1 MTQISSA
8 FRPLPGS
15 PKRTPVNFQGRQSG
29 PAETESSSES
39 LSSQH
44 SHSPS
49 PDQPNHLALL
59 ARHLLDTIKPTSE
72 EAVEKASNEK
82 LKQHIAQLDKIDANL
97 STYLKA
103 RPGSQGTAASVPAKS
118 PQSLRKS
125 IHGIVA
131 ASHELPGHVK
141 MLKQTEERFGDPS
154 LFHKRV
160 EDLQTTRVQLYN
172 SLDLLNKEA
181 ELFKPDPAN
190 HRPHRL
196 ADFTDQD
203 KVALEET
210 RHHLQRM
217 RQKLAKLLPVATPI
231 QEG

>member
-8 FRPLPGS
+8 FRSPSGQ
-15 PKRTPVNFQGRQSG
+15 PKRTPVSFQGRKVN
-29 PAETESSSES
+29 PTATESNSA
-39 LSSQH
+39 LLLPQH
-44 SHSPS
+44 PNNSAPQQPS
-49 PDQPNHLALL
+49 HLALL

-72 EAVEKASNEK
+72 EAVVKASNAK

-97 STYLKA
+97 SAYLKA
-103 RPGSQGTAASVPAKS
+103 RPGSQGATASVPAKS

-141 MLKQTEERFGDPS
+141 MLKQTEERFDEPA
-154 LFHKRV
+154 LFRRRV
-160 EDLQTTRVQLYN
+160 EDLQTTRVQLFN
-172 SLDLLNKEA
+172 SLDLLNQEA
-181 ELFKPDPAN
+181 ELFKHDPVN

-196 ADFTDQD
+196 ANFTAQD
-203 KVALEET
+203 KYALEET

-217 RQKLAKLLPVATPI
+217 RQQLTKQLLAATPNHA
-231 QEG
+231 G